1 MQETTQAQP
10 VLTEEE
16 WALVAQLLDNKQRE
30 LLLGIRHS
38 VRRAFRDEL
47 QRELKLV
54 EGLRDRIPV
63 LDEKE

>member
-1 MQETTQAQP
+1 MPQTTQAQP
-10 VLTEEE
+10 ILTEEE

-38 VRRAFRDEL
+38 VRRSFRDEL
-47 QRELKLV
+47 HRELSVV

-63 LDEKE
+63 HEEKE